1 MNTYVIKYGGTSVEN
16 TDKIKQIA
24 NDIVKRKDIGENIVV
39 VVSAMGKTTNELIVL
54 ANKISKNPSPRE
66 IDMLLS
72 TGEQVSISLLSI
84 AIRDLGYKC
93 VSLTGV
99 QAGIETD
106 ETHRRARISKIN
118 AEKIDNLLNKGNIV
132 VIAGFQGVS
141 PSGEITTLGRGG
153 SDTTA
158 VSLAAVLEAPCEIY
172 TDVDGVYT
180 VDPKLYPY
188 AKKLDKISYEEMLEF
203 ASRGAKVL
211 ETRAVEMAHKY
222 HVPLYVKKSSSNSTG
237 TLIKEMDEDMERKLI
252 TGMTIDEDCLM
263 VSLNLV
269 PFEGKNISNIFSKLA
284 NENIYIDMISQTAPY
299 NGFVNVSFTTREDE
313 KFKVRQIISNL
324 LEEFPT
330 IDYIMES
337 SVVKLSVVGIGM
349 ISQSGVASALFETL
363 SNNNIE
369 FYQVTTSEI
378 SISYTIN
385 EYDKEKV
392 IKLFAKKFSL

>member
-1 MNTYVIKYGGTSVEN
+1 MNTYVVKYGGTSVES
-16 TDKIKQIA
+16 TDKIKLIA
-24 NDIVKRKDIGENIVV
+24 NDIVKRKESGENI
-39 VVSAMGKTTNELIVL
+39 E
-54 ANKISKNPSPRE
+54 NPSPRE

-84 AIRDLGYKC
+84 AIRDLGYSC
-93 VSLTGV
+93 VALTGV

-118 AEKIDNLLNKGNIV
+118 VEKIDNLLKKDNIV

-141 PSGEITTLGRGG
+141 PNGEITTLGRGG

-158 VSLAAVLEAPCEIY
+158 VSIAAILECPCEIF
-172 TDVDGVYT
+172 TDVHGVFT
-180 VDPKLYPY
+180 IDPKIYPN
-188 AKKLDKISYEEMLEF
+188 AKKIDVISYQEMLEF

-222 HVPLYVKKSSSNSTG
+222 NVPLYVKKSNTNSIG
-237 TLIKEMDEDMERKLI
+237 TLIKEMDKNMENKVVTGI
-252 TGMTIDEDCLM
+252 TLDEDCLM
-263 VSLNLV
+263 VSLNMV
-269 PFEGKNISNIFSKLA
+269 PFEGETISNIFIKLA

-313 KFKVRQIISNL
+313 KFKVRQIINGL

-330 IDYIMES
+330 IDYIIEAS
-337 SVVKLSVVGIGM
+337 LVKLSVVGIGM
-349 ISQSGVASALFETL
+349 ISQSGVAAALFETL
-363 SNNNIE
+363 SKNNIE
-369 FYQVTTSEI
+369 FFQVTTSEI

-392 IKLFAKKFSL
+392 INLFAEKFNL